1 MRSTYP
7 NSNGLVERVNSK
19 NLKILK
25 IYFGEHDTGN
35 WDVFLDDCMAAI
47 NATINR
53 SIGET
58 PFYALYRYDK
68 RDLYEGKDN
77 IEERKFYNYDDYFQI
92 SENNARIVY
101 NYIRS
106 HLEENIEIYTKSSNK
121 EKKPRQLE
129 VGQRVFV
136 RYIAKTK

>member
-1 MRSTYP
+1 
-7 NSNGLVERVNSK
+7 
-19 NLKILK
+19 
-25 IYFGEHDTGN
+25 
-35 WDVFLDDCMAAI
+35 MAAI

-58 PFYALYRYDK
+58 PFYALYKYDK

-101 NYIRS
+101 NNIRS
-106 HLEENIEIYTKSSNK
+106 HLEENREIYTKSSNK
-121 EKKPRQLE
+121 EK
-129 VGQRVFV
+129 
-136 RYIAKTK
+136 